1 MDVMARL
8 SARAVWVMVALFF
21 AGIVMPRGRAETTG
35 WRPVRLYQVD
45 YISADEVAEHYGL
58 KRTWLEKNKRL
69 RLENGFVKIEL
80 EVNDREIS
88 WNGLRVFLS
97 ETIAPYQDTLCLSL
111 DDVRSTVEPLMR
123 PLAAGHRPRPH
134 LIAIDAGHGGND
146 SGTRNQRLN
155 LKEKTFTLDV
165 ARRLKIALEKLG
177 YRTLLTRKSDRYVS
191 LEKRPAVANHARAD
205 LFISIHFNS
214 LENNGAVRGIET
226 YSFTP
231 AGQRSTVAER
241 HRAADEKAQPGNRT
255 DHWNV
260 LLGAAIQRRLVDDLD
275 AVDRGVKRARFVVL
289 RTTQCPAVLVEGG
302 FLSNSAEA
310 GKLAT
315 PAYRERIARAI
326 AGGVR
331 HYAAM
336 WETPGTKAV
345 E

>member
-8 SARAVWVMVALFF
+8 SARGVWAMAALFLG
-21 AGIVMPRGRAETTG
+21 GIVMSRGRAQTTG

-45 YISADEVAEHYGL
+45 YIPADEVAGHYGL
-58 KRTWLEKNKRL
+58 KSTWLEKNKRL
-69 RLENGFVKIEL
+69 RLENGSVKIDL

-111 DDVRSTVEPLMR
+111 DDVRSTVEPLMH
-123 PLAAGHRPRPH
+123 PLAAGHRPRPR

-191 LEKRPAVANHARAD
+191 LEKRPAVANRAQAD

-214 LENNGAVRGIET
+214 LENDGAVRGIET

-231 AGQRSTVAER
+231 ASQRSTAAER
-241 HRAADEKAQPGNRT
+241 HRAAGEKAQRGNHT
-255 DHWNV
+255 DHWNI
-260 LLGAAIQRRLVDDLD
+260 LLATAIQRRLVDDLD

-302 FLSNSAEA
+302 FLSNGAEA
-310 GKLAT
+310 GKLST
-315 PAYRERIARAI
+315 PAYREQVARAI
-326 AGGVR
+326 AGGIRRYTATV
-331 HYAAM
+331 
-336 WETPGTKAV
+336 ETPGAKAV

>member
-8 SARAVWVMVALFF
+8 SARGVWVMVALFF
-21 AGIVMPRGRAETTG
+21 AGIAMPRGRAGTAG

-45 YISADEVAEHYGL
+45 YVSANEMAAHYGL
-58 KRTWLEKNKRL
+58 KMTWLEKKKRL
-69 RLENGFVKIEL
+69 RLENGSAKIEL

-88 WNGLRVFLS
+88 WNGLRIFLS

-123 PLAAGHRPRPH
+123 PLSPGHRSRPH

-191 LEKRPAVANHARAD
+191 LKKRPAIANRARAD

-214 LENNGAVRGIET
+214 LGNNGVVRGIET

-231 AGQRSTVAER
+231 AGQRSTVAVS

-255 DHWNV
+255 DHWNI

-310 GKLAT
+310 RKLAT
-315 PAYRERIARAI
+315 PAYREQIARAI

-331 HYAAM
+331 HYVAM
-336 WETPGTKAV
+336 METPGMKAV

>member
-1 MDVMARL
+1 MARL
-8 SARAVWVMVALFF
+8 SARGVWMTVALLF
-21 AGIVMPRGRAETTG
+21 AGIAMPRSRAGTTG

-45 YISADEVAEHYGL
+45 YVSADEVAAHYGL
-58 KRTWLEKNKRL
+58 KMTWLEKKKRL
-69 RLENGFVKIEL
+69 RLENGTTKIEL
-80 EVNDREIS
+80 EVNDREMS

-97 ETIAPYQDTLCLSL
+97 ETVAPYQDSLCLSL

-123 PLAAGHRPRPH
+123 PRSADQRPHPH

-155 LKEKTFTLDV
+155 LQEKTFTLDV
-165 ARRLKIALEKLG
+165 ALRLKIALEKLG
-177 YRTLLTRKSDRYVS
+177 YRTLLTRKSDHYVA
-191 LEKRPAVANHARAD
+191 LEQRPAAANRARAD

-214 LENNGAVRGIET
+214 IEENASVRGVET

-231 AGQRSTVAER
+231 AGQRSTVAES

-255 DHWNV
+255 DHWNL
-260 LLGAAIQRRLVDDLD
+260 LLGAAIQRRLVDGLD
-275 AVDRGVKRARFVVL
+275 ATDRGVKRARFVVL

-310 GKLAT
+310 RKLSTAS
-315 PAYRERIARAI
+315 YRERIARAI

-331 HYAAM
+331 HYVSVVEAS
-336 WETPGTKAV
+336 GTKAA

>member
-1 MDVMARL
+1 MARL
-8 SARAVWVMVALFF
+8 FARGLWVMVALFF
-21 AGIVMPRGRAETTG
+21 AGIAVSRVRAGATG
-35 WRPVRLYQVD
+35 WRPVRIYQVD
-45 YISADEVAEHYGL
+45 YVSADEMAAHYGL
-58 KRTWLEKNKRL
+58 KLTWLEKKKRL
-69 RLENGFVKIEL
+69 RLENGSTKIEL

-97 ETIAPYQDTLCLSL
+97 ETIAPYQDSLCLSL

-123 PLAAGHRPRPH
+123 PLAPGLRSRPH

-155 LKEKTFTLDV
+155 LQEKTFTLDV
-165 ARRLKIALEKLG
+165 ALRLKSALEKLG
-177 YRTLLTRKSDRYVS
+177 YRTLLTRTSDRYVP
-191 LEKRPAVANHARAD
+191 LEERPAAANRARAD

-214 LENNGAVRGIET
+214 LENDGAVRGIET
-226 YSFTP
+226 YSLTP
-231 AGQRSTVAER
+231 AGQRSTVAES

-255 DHWNV
+255 DPWNI
-260 LLGAAIQRRLVDDLD
+260 LLAATIQRRLVDDLN

-310 GKLAT
+310 RKLAT
-315 PAYRERIARAI
+315 PAYREQIARAI

-331 HYAAM
+331 HYVAGV
-336 WETPGTKAV
+336 ETPGTKAV

>member
-1 MDVMARL
+1 MARL
-8 SARAVWVMVALFF
+8 SARGLWVMVALFF
-21 AGIVMPRGRAETTG
+21 AGIAISRVRAGTTG
-35 WRPVRLYQVD
+35 WRPVRIYQVD
-45 YISADEVAEHYGL
+45 YVSADEMAAHYGL
-58 KRTWLEKNKRL
+58 KLTWLDKKKRL
-69 RLENGFVKIEL
+69 RLENGSTKIEL
-80 EVNDREIS
+80 EVNDREIL

-97 ETIAPYQDTLCLSL
+97 ESIAPYQDSLYLSL
-111 DDVRSTVEPLMR
+111 DDVRATVEPLMR
-123 PLAAGHRPRPH
+123 PLAQGPRTRPH

-146 SGTRNQRLN
+146 SGTRNERLH
-155 LKEKTFTLDV
+155 LLEKTFTLDV

-191 LEKRPAVANHARAD
+191 LEKRPAAANRARAD

-214 LENNGAVRGIET
+214 LEKNEAVRGIET

-231 AGQRSTVAER
+231 AGLHSTVAES

-255 DHWNV
+255 DHRNI
-260 LLGAAIQRRLVDDLD
+260 LLGTAIQRRLVDDLN
-275 AVDRGVKRARFVVL
+275 AVDRGVKRERFVVL
-289 RTTQCPAVLVEGG
+289 RTIQCPAVLVEGG

-310 GKLAT
+310 RKLAT
-315 PAYRERIARAI
+315 PAYREQIARAI

-336 WETPGTKAV
+336 VETPGTPAV